1 MQKKNEKRVLL
12 SNTIAFGVGT
22 LGAKVIMF
30 FLLPVYT
37 TYMTTAE
44 LGVAELIVSTV
55 SLSLSITS
63 ALLRFALEKDKDK
76 KQVFAISVLVTVLGV
91 LIVSLI
97 IYFIPLGKS
106 SLNEWKGYLC
116 LLLLADSL
124 RRNFS
129 VFSKALDKITIFSLD
144 IILFVAN
151 LFLLIN

>member
-12 SNTIAFGVGT
+12 SYTIAFGVGT

-55 SLSLSITS
+55 SLLLPLASLSITS

-91 LIVSLI
+91 S
-97 IYFIPLGKS
+97 
-106 SLNEWKGYLC
+106 
-116 LLLLADSL
+116 
-124 RRNFS
+124 
-129 VFSKALDKITIFSLD
+129 
-144 IILFVAN
+144 
-151 LFLLIN
+151 

>member
-55 SLSLSITS
+55 SLLPVSYTHLT
-63 ALLRFALEKDKDK
+63 LPTKLE
-76 KQVFAISVLVTVLGV
+76 V
-91 LIVSLI
+91 
-97 IYFIPLGKS
+97 
-106 SLNEWKGYLC
+106 
-116 LLLLADSL
+116 
-124 RRNFS
+124 
-129 VFSKALDKITIFSLD
+129 
-144 IILFVAN
+144 
-151 LFLLIN
+151 